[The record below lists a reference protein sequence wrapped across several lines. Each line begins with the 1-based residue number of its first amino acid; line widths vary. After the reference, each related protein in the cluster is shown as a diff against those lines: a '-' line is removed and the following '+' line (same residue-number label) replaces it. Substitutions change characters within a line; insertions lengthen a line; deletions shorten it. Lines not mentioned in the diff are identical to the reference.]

1 MGLGAGR
8 TEGKTL
14 RGLVGTVEQVDPQR
28 WEIQRKGIKGR
39 GFLRIGEILL
49 GNKVHWRALGAG
61 VGFPRNFRAP
71 GVIAWCLEASR
82 KENALGGLRSSGI
95 WRF

>member
-1 MGLGAGR
+1 MGNPKKGY
-8 TEGKTL
+8 
-14 RGLVGTVEQVDPQR
+14 QR
-28 WEIQRKGIKGR
+28 E
-39 GFLRIGEILL
+39 GFLKDWGILL
-49 GNKVHWRALGAG
+49 GNKVRWRALGAG

-82 KENALGGLRSSGI
+82 KENALGGHQGLRSSGI